1 MIYLGKIS
9 YSVYLLHFPVIELLL
24 RFTSLSIH
32 PMSFLIVTLLITGC
46 AASISYLLVEQPGS
60 KLVRRAAA
68 YIGGGASL
76 ARVRQN

>member
-1 MIYLGKIS
+1 
-9 YSVYLLHFPVIELLL
+9 
-24 RFTSLSIH
+24 
-32 PMSFLIVTLLITGC
+32 MSFLIVTLLVTGC